1 VILDMLE
8 GMPFATAEVS
18 SGTAAVDEIRRAAAA
33 GQPYD
38 VVYLDWRMPGMDGME
53 TARRIQSLGLEAPP
67 ILLMVTAYGREE
79 MLKEAAVAGI
89 DDVLV
94 KPVNASLLFD
104 TTISVLGTQQR
115 AGPPSQREAQ
125 PDDARARLRAV
136 RGSRILLVEDND
148 INQQVARELL
158 EDAGLVVELAADG
171 QAALQMVQQAH
182 YDLVFMDMQMPVMDG
197 LAATREIRKIERLRQ
212 VPIVAMTANAMEQDR
227 QKCIEAGMNDAV
239 IKPIDPHHVWD
250 ALLRWIPQAPRARV
264 AVPPKAQ
271 ATAQQPAS
279 GAGTIE
285 MLEGIAGL
293 DSALGLRR
301 MLGKKPLYLAMLRRY
316 VIGQKNV
323 CEQIHS
329 ALANGD
335 IATAERLAHTTK
347 AVSGNMGATG
357 IQELA
362 GSLEQ
367 SLKDYHPPADVQQRL
382 ADLEKPLAALIE
394 ALETRLPVEEALAA
408 IS

>member
-1 VILDMLE
+1 
-8 GMPFATAEVS
+8 
-18 SGTAAVDEIRRAAAA
+18 
-33 GQPYD
+33 
-38 VVYLDWRMPGMDGME
+38 
-53 TARRIQSLGLEAPP
+53 
-67 ILLMVTAYGREE
+67 
-79 MLKEAAVAGI
+79 
-89 DDVLV
+89 
-94 KPVNASLLFD
+94 
-104 TTISVLGTQQR
+104 
-115 AGPPSQREAQ
+115 
-125 PDDARARLRAV
+125 
-136 RGSRILLVEDND
+136 
-148 INQQVARELL
+148 
-158 EDAGLVVELAADG
+158 
-171 QAALQMVQQAH
+171 
-182 YDLVFMDMQMPVMDG
+182 
-197 LAATREIRKIERLRQ
+197 
-212 VPIVAMTANAMEQDR
+212 MEQDR
-227 QKCIEAGMNDAV
+227 QRCIEAGMNDAV

-264 AVPPKAQ
+264 EVPPKTQ
-271 ATAQQPAS
+271 AAAQQPAS

-285 MLEGIAGL
+285 MLEGITGL

-323 CEQIHS
+323 CGQIHS

-335 IATAERLAHTTK
+335 LATAERLAHTTK

-367 SLKDYHPPADVQQRL
+367 SLKDYHPPAEVQQRL